1 MSSYKMFQ
9 NPFSLFVS
17 QDHPLTNQ
25 ERLALW
31 RYKMSLIT
39 DLREQAY
46 YCSRGYNFIMK
57 NRLNKRKNNNQ
68 GNLFYMQDY
77 IIDGRK
83 VFGKKS

>member
-1 MSSYKMFQ
+1 
-9 NPFSLFVS
+9 
-17 QDHPLTNQ
+17 
-25 ERLALW
+25 
-31 RYKMSLIT
+31 MSLIT